1 MSSEMAGNAMK
12 GKRVGVLM
20 GGISSERE
28 VSLNTGAFVLKALQ
42 ARGHRA
48 EGIEWKE
55 GSDLTELLRRSG
67 AEVIWLALHGTF
79 GEDGCV
85 QGLLET
91 LKIPYTGSGVAASA
105 AAMEKT
111 ISKKIF
117 ERDGI
122 PTPPWIAPGDA
133 SEAAAAARGLG
144 YPVVV
149 KPSREGSTVGVTIVE
164 SETELPAAL
173 ETAARCHGVTMLER
187 YIPGHECSV
196 GVLDDEALGSVDIRP
211 KSGFYDYKAKYLSGD
226 TEYIVPAPF
235 DPAVERNMRT
245 AGLAAH
251 RALGCSGHSRVD
263 MRVTDDGEVWVL
275 EVNTLPGMTERSL
288 LPKIARHAG
297 LDYETLVERILASAT
312 LRA

>member
-1 MSSEMAGNAMK
+1 MSGAMK
-12 GKRVGVLM
+12 GKRIGVLM

-28 VSLNTGAFVLKALQ
+28 VSLNTGACVHKALL
-42 ARGHRA
+42 ARDHDA
-48 EGIEWKE
+48 VAIDWKE
-55 GSDLTELLRRSG
+55 RTDLTALLRQSG
-67 AEVIWLALHGTF
+67 AEVIWLALHGTY

-91 LKIPYTGSGVAASA
+91 LQIPYTGSGVAASA

-111 ISKKIF
+111 LSKKIF
-117 ERDGI
+117 EREGI
-122 PTPPWIAPGDA
+122 PTPPWVAPAD
-133 SEAAAAARGLG
+133 EQAARAAARGLR

-149 KPSREGSTVGVTIVE
+149 KPSREGSSVGVTIVKE
-164 SETELPAAL
+164 EAGLAAAL
-173 ETAARCHGVTMLER
+173 EEAARCHGVTIIER
-187 YIPGHECSV
+187 YIPGHETSV
-196 GVLDDEALGSVDIRP
+196 AILDDAALGSVDIRP
-211 KSGFYDYKAKYLSGD
+211 KSGFYDYSAKYLSGD
-226 TEYIVPAPF
+226 TEYLVPASF
-235 DPAVERNMRT
+235 ATAVELTMRE

-251 RALGCSGHSRVD
+251 RALGCNGHSRVD
-263 MRVTDDGEVWVL
+263 MRVTEQGEVWVL